1 MDKNLQKKITN
12 FIMKDCDLHGRPAT
26 DKEISEA
33 ELELGLKFNEQY
45 ANFIKLFG
53 GAFGGIE
60 IHAFNNGD
68 LIGNETVTELTK
80 EFRKTYSEH
89 LTDELMQSCAIS
101 DDGAGNPILINQDG
115 HIIIFLHETGE
126 VQKMHNSLEELLL
139 KAFP

>member
-1 MDKNLQKKITN
+1 MDKKLQERITN
-12 FIMKDCDLHGRPAT
+12 LIMKDYDLHGTPAT

-45 ANFIKLFG
+45 KDFIKLFG

-68 LIGNETVTELTK
+68 LIGDETVIELTK
-80 EFRKTYSEH
+80 EFRKAYSEH
-89 LTDELMQSCAIS
+89 LTEELMQSCAIS
-101 DDGAGNPILINQDG
+101 DDGSGNPILINSKG

-126 VQKMHNSLEELLL
+126 IQKMHNSLEELLL
-139 KAFP
+139 KSFP

>member
-1 MDKNLQKKITN
+1 VDKKLKEKITN
-12 FIMKDCDLHGRPAT
+12 LIMIDCDLHGRPAT
-26 DKEISEA
+26 DTEISEA

-45 ANFIKLFG
+45 TDFIKIFG

-60 IHAFNNGD
+60 IHAFDNGD

-89 LTDELMQSCAIS
+89 LTEDLMQSFAIS

-139 KAFP
+139 KSFP

>member
-1 MDKNLQKKITN
+1 MDKKLQEKINNL
-12 FIMKDCDLHGRPAT
+12 IMKDCDLHGSPAT

-33 ELELGLKFNEQY
+33 ELELGLKFNAQY
-45 ANFIKLFG
+45 IDFIKLFG

-68 LIGNETVTELTK
+68 LIGSETVIELTN
-80 EFRKTYSEH
+80 EFRKVYSEH
-89 LTDELMQSCAIS
+89 LTEELMKSYAIS

-115 HIIIFLHETGE
+115 HIIVFLHDTGE

-139 KAFP
+139 KSFP